1 MTEWREIRPVVLVIM
16 DGWGDAVPGPGN
28 AVTLA
33 ATPTFDRLCATA
45 ARSELI
51 PFGREVGL
59 PDGQMG
65 NSEVGHLNIGAGRVV
80 YQTLTRIDLAIEDGA
95 FFRNPIL
102 RDAVHAAK
110 ERHATLHLLGLI
122 GPGGVHAQDTHLL
135 ALLRLAKQEGG
146 TNVAIHAFLDG
157 RDTPP
162 ESARGYMRHLEAEIA
177 AIGVGRVATVS
188 GRYYAMDRD
197 KRWDRVQKAYD
208 ALTRGVGETA
218 QTPDAAIARS
228 YAAGVTD
235 EFVLPTVIIGNDGA
249 PVGTMA
255 DGDVAIFFNFR
266 SDRARELSHAL
277 VDGGSSEFGVQS
289 SKNEGS
295 SEFGVQ
301 SSENTGFPT
310 PNSELRT
317 SNFSPNISLV
327 TMTEYEVDLPVTGVA
342 FPTENIV
349 EPLADVIAAH
359 GLAQFHA
366 AETEKYP
373 HVTFFFNG
381 GREEPF
387 ADEERRLVPS
397 PKVATYDMQPQMSAL
412 AVAEAVV
419 AAILSGRYAFV
430 LVNFANADMVGHT
443 GVLPA
448 AVAAVETVDGCVGQI
463 LAALERTG
471 GAVLVTADHGNAE
484 EMIAPDGTPMTA
496 HTMNRVPC
504 FLTGPGV
511 PPDTR
516 LRPHGRLADI
526 APTVLHLLA
535 LPQPAMMTGE
545 SLIV

>member
-1 MTEWREIRPVVLVIM
+1 MTEWRGIRPVVLVIM
-16 DGWGDAVPGPGN
+16 DGWGDAEPGPGN

-33 ATPTFDRLCATA
+33 TTPTFDHLCATA

-59 PDGQMG
+59 PEGQMG

-80 YQTLTRIDLAIEDGA
+80 YQTLTRIDLAIDDGT
-95 FFRNPIL
+95 FFRNPVL
-102 RDAVHAAK
+102 LAAVHTAK

-135 ALLRLAKQEGG
+135 ALLRLAKQEGVA
-146 TNVAIHAFLDG
+146 NVAIHAFLDG

-177 AIGVGRVATVS
+177 TIGVGRVATLS

-235 EFVLPTVIIGNDGA
+235 EFVLPTVIVGDDGA

-255 DGDVAIFFNFR
+255 EGDVAIFFNFR

-277 VDGGSSEFGVQS
+277 VDARFD
-289 SKNEGS
+289 
-295 SEFGVQ
+295 
-301 SSENTGFPT
+301 GFPRAAHPHLT
-310 PNSELRT
+310 V
-317 SNFSPNISLV
+317 V
-327 TMTEYEVDLPVTGVA
+327 TMTEYEADLPVAGVA

-349 EPLADVIAAH
+349 EPLADVITAH

-397 PKVATYDMQPQMSAL
+397 PKVATYDMQPQMSAP

-448 AVAAVETVDGCVGQI
+448 AVAAVETVDGCVGQM

-471 GAVLVTADHGNAE
+471 GAAIVTADHGNAE

-504 FLTGPGV
+504 FLTGPGL

-526 APTVLHLLA
+526 APTVLHLLG
-535 LPQPAMMTGE
+535 LPQPAVMTGE
-545 SLIV
+545 SLIA

>member
-1 MTEWREIRPVVLVIM
+1 
-16 DGWGDAVPGPGN
+16 
-28 AVTLA
+28 
-33 ATPTFDRLCATA
+33 TA
-45 ARSELI
+45 ARGELI
-51 PFGREVGL
+51 PYGREVGL
-59 PDGQMG
+59 PDRQMG
-65 NSEVGHLNIGAGRVV
+65 NSEVGHLNIGAGRIV
-80 YQTLTRIDLAIEDGA
+80 YQTLTRIDRAIEDGA
-95 FFRNPIL
+95 FFHNPVL
-102 RDAVHAAK
+102 REAVHAAK

-122 GPGGVHAQDTHLL
+122 GSGGVHAQDTHLR
-135 ALLRLAKQEGG
+135 ALLRLAKQEGVE
-146 TNVAIHAFLDG
+146 NVAIHAFLDG

-162 ESARGYMRHLEAEIA
+162 ESARGYMRHLEDEIA
-177 AIGVGRVATVS
+177 TIGVGRVATVS

-197 KRWDRVQKAYD
+197 TRWDRIQKTYD
-208 ALTRGVGETA
+208 ALTRGIGETA
-218 QTPDAAIARS
+218 STPDAAIARA

-235 EFVLPTVIIGNDGA
+235 EFVLPAVIVGEDGA
-249 PVGTMA
+249 PVGTMT

-277 VDGGSSEFGVQS
+277 IDERFDGF
-289 SKNEGS
+289 
-295 SEFGVQ
+295 
-301 SSENTGFPT
+301 
-310 PNSELRT
+310 LRT
-317 SNFSPNISLV
+317 THPHLTLV
-327 TMTEYEVDLPVTGVA
+327 TMTEYEADLPVAGIA
-342 FPTENIV
+342 FPVENIV
-349 EPLADVIAAH
+349 EPLAAVIAAH

-387 ADEERRLVPS
+387 ADEDRRLVPS
-397 PKVATYDMQPQMSAL
+397 PKVATYDMQPEMSAR
-412 AVAEAVV
+412 AVVEAVV

-443 GVLPA
+443 GVLSA

-463 LAALERTG
+463 LAALEQTG
-471 GAVLVTADHGNAE
+471 GAAIVTADHGNAE

-526 APTVLHLLA
+526 APTVLHLLG
-535 LPQPAMMTGE
+535 LPQPAVMTGE
-545 SLIV
+545 SLIA

>member
-1 MTEWREIRPVVLVIM
+1 VTDGMIRPVVLVIM
-16 DGWGDAVPGPGN
+16 DGWGDTVPGPGN
-28 AVTLA
+28 AVTRA

-45 ARSELI
+45 ARGELI
-51 PFGREVGL
+51 PYGREVGL

-65 NSEVGHLNIGAGRVV
+65 NSEVGHLNIGAGRIV
-80 YQTLTRIDLAIEDGA
+80 YQTLTRIDRAIEDGA
-95 FFRNPIL
+95 FFHNPVL
-102 RDAVHAAK
+102 REAVHAAK
-110 ERHATLHLLGLI
+110 EQHATLHLLGLI
-122 GPGGVHAQDTHLL
+122 GSGGVHAQDTHLR
-135 ALLRLAKQEGG
+135 ALLRLAKQEEVED
-146 TNVAIHAFLDG
+146 VAIHAFLDG

-162 ESARGYMRHLEAEIA
+162 ESARGYMRHLEDEIA
-177 AIGVGRVATVS
+177 TIGVGRVATVS
-188 GRYYAMDRD
+188 GRYYPMDRD
-197 KRWDRVQKAYD
+197 TRWDRIQKAYD
-208 ALTRGVGETA
+208 ALTLGIGETA
-218 QTPDAAIARS
+218 STPDAAIARA

-235 EFVLPTVIIGNDGA
+235 EFVLPTVIVGEDGA

-277 VDGGSSEFGVQS
+277 VDERFD
-289 SKNEGS
+289 
-295 SEFGVQ
+295 
-301 SSENTGFPT
+301 GF
-310 PNSELRT
+310 LRAT
-317 SNFSPNISLV
+317 RPHLTLV
-327 TMTEYEVDLPVTGVA
+327 TMTEYEADLPVAGIA
-342 FPTENIV
+342 FPVENIV
-349 EPLADVIAAH
+349 EPLAAVIAAH

-381 GREEPF
+381 GHEESF
-387 ADEERRLVPS
+387 AGEDRCVAPS
-397 PKVATYDMQPQMSAL
+397 PKVATYDLQPEMSAL

-443 GVLPA
+443 GVLSA

-463 LAALERTG
+463 LAALDRTG
-471 GAVLVTADHGNAE
+471 GAAIVTADHGNAE

-511 PPDTR
+511 SPTTR

-526 APTVLHLLA
+526 APTVLHLLG
-535 LPQPAMMTGE
+535 LPQPAVMTGE
-545 SLIV
+545 NLIV